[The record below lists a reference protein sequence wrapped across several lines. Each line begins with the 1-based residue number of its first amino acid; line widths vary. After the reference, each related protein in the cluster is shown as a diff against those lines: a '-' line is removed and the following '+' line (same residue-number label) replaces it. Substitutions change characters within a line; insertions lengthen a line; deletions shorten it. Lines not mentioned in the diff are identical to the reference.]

1 MEQITI
7 KVNKDLLD
15 RVRVQANKQGR
26 SISSM
31 FRELLIEYIS
41 TQE

>member
-31 FRELLIEYIS
+31 FRELLIQYLS
-41 TQE
+41 NQQ